1 MVSLYLLPVP
11 GFHIRPFRIRGRP
24 ELIRLRQSQRDQAKS
39 TKVDAPRI
47 DIRLGDLDLFTCKAY
62 THQPFLSKFA
72 GDFNWRRI
80 TEDNAQRTC
89 AGFTRSGKYASKQL
103 VLTHGKHRNGS
114 RWNDRQPERNLR
126 EK

>member
-62 THQPFLSKFA
+62 AQPAVLIEI
-72 GDFNWRRI
+72 RR
-80 TEDNAQRTC
+80 RL
-89 AGFTRSGKYASKQL
+89 QL
-103 VLTHGKHRNGS
+103 ATDNGS
-114 RWNDRQPERNLR
+114 QCATHLR
-126 EK
+126 RFHPFGQNMHQSSLS